1 MTGVRMRP
9 LVIKEIRALGPIWLA
24 GVCAMIAAA
33 AGGFRGDAL
42 GLTAYTFG
50 AVALGAHAIGHEYAH
65 HTLATILSQPS
76 SRPRLFLIKLG
87 ALLLMLLTLTAVSW
101 VTVRGPG
108 QIDWVASSLLVSVCL
123 APLLAM
129 ACRTTVG
136 GVVFVGALPFWIS
149 VLTENLGARVVW
161 GVTLVVCAA
170 GAFTT
175 WRLFMRL
182 EAIDGRGADLRVPDA
197 WRRTSVTSA
206 SGHHARPRHPVWR
219 LVKKELHLQQ
229 MTFAVAGVWIVIWL
243 AIGASTWLV
252 PAFAAFP
259 LARAVGP
266 LSILYGGLLAM
277 LIGSLASAEE
287 RQMGT
292 LEGQLLLPMA
302 AWKQWAVKAATVLG
316 LAGVLS
322 FAIPVALA
330 ADRIG
335 LNAYHAAS
343 ILVLTTGSLY
353 ISSLSTTGLRA
364 LLVSGPVMLM
374 LARLTG
380 RVAGGL
386 LLPSAAGNGARALLA
401 AALAGVVALAL
412 WFALENHRSA
422 GQSAGRVVWQVASI
436 GGALGLGVVVALA
449 LR

>member
-1 MTGVRMRP
+1 MTSGRLRP
-9 LVIKEIRALGPIWLA
+9 LAIKEIRALGPIWLA
-24 GVCAMIAAA
+24 GACAMFVAA

-42 GLTAYTFG
+42 GLTAYSFG
-50 AVALGAHAIGHEYAH
+50 AVALGAHVIGHEYAH

-76 SRPRLFLIKLG
+76 SRPRLCLIKLG
-87 ALLLMLLTLTAVSW
+87 ALLSTLLTLTAVAW
-101 VTVRGPG
+101 VTVLGPG
-108 QIDWVASSLLVSVCL
+108 QIDWVVSSLLVSVCL

-136 GVVFVGALPFWIS
+136 GVVFAGALPFWIS
-149 VLTENLGARVVW
+149 VLTERLGVLVVW
-161 GVTLVVCAA
+161 GVTVAVCVA
-170 GAFTT
+170 GALAT

-182 EAIDGRGADLRVPDA
+182 EAIDGRGADLRLPDA
-197 WRRTSVTSA
+197 WRTTSAASA
-206 SGHHARPRHPVWR
+206 SGHHARPRHPLWL

-243 AIGASTWLV
+243 AIGASTRLV

-266 LSILYGGLLAM
+266 LSILYGGLLAL

-292 LEGQLLLPMA
+292 LEGQLVLPMA

-316 LAGVLS
+316 LAGMLS
-322 FAIPVALA
+322 FAIPAALVAGRL
-330 ADRIG
+330 G
-335 LNAYHAAS
+335 FSPWHAGTIAF
-343 ILVLTTGSLY
+343 LTAGSLY
-353 ISSLSTTGLRA
+353 VSSLSSSGLRA
-364 LLVSGPVMLM
+364 LLVSGPVMLTLNM
-374 LARLTG
+374 ITG

-386 LLPSAAGNGARALLA
+386 LLPSAAGGGARAILA
-401 AALAGVVALAL
+401 VAGAGVVALAL
-412 WFALENHRSA
+412 WFAAENHRSA
-422 GQSAGRVVWQVASI
+422 GHSAGRIVWQVASI
-436 GGALGLGVVVALA
+436 AGTLGLGAVAAFA